1 MTPVEEIRYL
11 ILALQREGNRRFAES
26 LRPLGITPSQAEVL
40 RVLEAH
46 APVSLIGL
54 GELLICETG
63 SPSRLVQGLVE
74 TGLIERAPSPSD
86 RRMVTLHLTTAGQEV
101 AAQVANA
108 EAQLHE
114 MIAGAFPESQLA
126 PLVSALRALAVGT
139 AGGKAL
145 ERRAGRVVEGR

>member
-1 MTPVEEIRYL
+1 MTPVEEVRYL

-26 LRPLGITPSQAEVL
+26 LRPLGVTPSQAEVL

-74 TGLIERAPSPSD
+74 AGLIERTPSPTD
-86 RRMVTLHLTTAGQEV
+86 KRMVTLRLTAAGQEV
-101 AAQVANA
+101 AARVASA

-114 MIAGAFPESQLA
+114 MIASALPESQIAALM
-126 PLVSALRALAVGT
+126 PALRALVAGT
-139 AGGKAL
+139 AGGRAL
-145 ERRAGRVVEGR
+145 ARRAGRRDEEQ

>member
-26 LRPLGITPSQAEVL
+26 LRPLGVTPSQAEVL

-74 TGLIERAPSPSD
+74 AGLIERTPSPSD
-86 RRMVTLHLTTAGQEV
+86 KRMVTLRLTTAGQEIAARV
-101 AAQVANA
+101 ASA

-114 MIAGAFPESQLA
+114 MIAGALPEGQIA
-126 PLVSALRALAVGT
+126 ALVPPLRALVAGT
-139 AGGKAL
+139 AGGRAL
-145 ERRAGRVVEGR
+145 DRRAGRGGAER